1 MGRIRTK
8 LVKRNA
14 VDLIKLY
21 KSSFTKDFNNN
32 KIKVAEFTD
41 VSTKKL
47 RNQIAGYITKK
58 IKMAV

>member
-8 LVKRNA
+8 LVKRTA
-14 VDLIKLY
+14 DKLIELHRK
-21 KSSFTKDFNNN
+21 SFTN
-32 KIKVAEFTD
+32 KFDANKLKVAELTD

-58 IKMAV
+58 IKIGA